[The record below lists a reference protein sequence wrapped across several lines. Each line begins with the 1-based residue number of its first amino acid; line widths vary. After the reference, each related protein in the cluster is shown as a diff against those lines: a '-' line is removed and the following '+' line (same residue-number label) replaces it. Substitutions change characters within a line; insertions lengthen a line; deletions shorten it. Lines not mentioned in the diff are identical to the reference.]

1 MNNWPNT
8 LQEAIIFFAD
18 DENCQQ
24 FMTAIRWADGKVRC
38 PHCDS
43 EKVTYLKNVRRWK
56 CYAKHPKAQFSLK
69 VGTIF
74 EDSPLGLDKWLPAAW
89 LICNCENGVSSYEL
103 ARDLKITQKSCWF
116 MLHRI
121 RLAMQSGTFTKF
133 SGDVEADET
142 FIGGKLKLMNKRT
155 RARKLIREGRLAGGG
170 TVGKAIVMGLLERHG
185 EARVKVVPKTRRFH
199 LVREIEDTWSMSRI
213 FTPTNCARIAG

>member
-1 MNNWPNT
+1 MSNCPTT

-18 DENCQQ
+18 DENCQR

-43 EKVTYLKNVRRWK
+43 EEVTYLAKQRRWK
-56 CYAKHPKAQFSLK
+56 CYGKHPKAQFSLK

-74 EDSPLGLDKWLPAAW
+74 EDSPLGLDKWLSAAW
-89 LICNCENGVSSYEL
+89 LIADCKNGISSYEL
-103 ARDLKITQKSCWF
+103 ARDLGVTQKSAWF

-121 RLAMQSGTFTKF
+121 RLAMQTGTFQKL
-133 SGDVEADET
+133 SVDVEADET
-142 FIGGKLKLMNKRT
+142 FVGGKLRNMNNKART
-155 RARKLIREGRLAGGG
+155 RKFLREGKLPGGG

-185 EARVKVVPKTRRFH
+185 KARVKVVPNDLPRFFQPVITEDFKTAANS
-199 LVREIEDTWSMSRI
+199 LGVR
-213 FTPTNCARIAG
+213 